1 MVNFDV
7 DLVVP
12 FVDNGEYV
20 WRKTFYDYCKKTKQY
35 DRMGSI
41 EGPRFDNPEL
51 FEYCL
56 RCVDKFMP
64 WIRKIHLIVSNI
76 EQVPEYINKEK
87 THIVLHKDIIPEK
100 YLPTFNSSMIE
111 MFITN
116 IEGLSEHFIYIN
128 DDMYALSPLSKEDF
142 FTDDGKIKMNFSIK
156 NILDNDNQ
164 FRRMCLNGFQHIAKA
179 LHYEVDEHTFF
190 KPSHSFTPMIKSHCI
205 DCLDKI
211 KELVYNNINSFRT
224 EFDHNQYI
232 YSSYEKIINNSVD
245 SNIKFSYIDLNLD
258 IDSIINK
265 LTSNKYQIICINDT
279 EIKNRSRLQ
288 IDTVKNTFRQIL
300 DSQTHVE
307 KGGR

>member
-1 MVNFDV
+1 MIDFDV

-12 FVDNGEYV
+12 FVDNNESV
-20 WRKTFYDYCKKTKQY
+20 WRKVFYKYCNKTKQY

-41 EGPRFDNPEL
+41 EGPRFDNPGL

-56 RCVDKFMP
+56 RCIDKFMP

-128 DDMYALSPLSKEDF
+128 DDMYALSPLLKEDF
-142 FTDDGKIKMNFSIK
+142 FTDDGKIKMNFSKK

-179 LHYEVDEHTFF
+179 LNYEVDEHIFL

-205 DCLDKI
+205 DCLNKI
-211 KELVYNNINSFRT
+211 KEFVYSNINPFRT

-232 YSSYEKIINNSVD
+232 YSSYEKITNNSVD

-258 IDSIINK
+258 IEFIINK

-288 IDTVKNTFRQIL
+288 IDTIKNTFKKIL
-300 DSQTHVE
+300 EIQPHTE
-307 KGGR
+307 EGGY